1 VTEGTIGGYVAS
13 SPALPGD
20 ARTALAEL
28 CGQMARAGVAIAREV
43 RRAALTGRTGY
54 AGGTNVTGDRQK
66 KLDVVGNDHVL
77 DAFRKSPHVAAIVS
91 EEDEQPVSTANPGAP
106 YVLST
111 DPIDGSSNTDI
122 DGAVGTIFSFS
133 HRRDGGAMP
142 RGSDIAAAGYVLY
155 GPSTIFAVSS
165 GAGAAAFTFDEEKKT
180 WVLTHP
186 ALRCPERGRTFSAN
200 LGRSREW
207 HPNLRAYLDYVMDTD
222 KATQRPYSLRY
233 IGALVGD
240 LHRCLIE
247 GGIYFYPPDPKNAQG
262 KLRLMYECLP
272 LAYLAEQAG
281 GRASDGV
288 RRLLDVE
295 AASAHARSPFVV
307 GSAAEVDLYDTFMR
321 TGRPAE
327 ERES

>member
-13 SPALPGD
+13 SPALQGD
-20 ARTALAEL
+20 ARTAIAEL
-28 CGQMARAGVAIAREV
+28 CREMARAGVAIAREV

-54 AGGTNVTGDRQK
+54 AGGQNVTGDKQK
-66 KLDVVGNDHVL
+66 KLDVVGNDLVL
-77 DAFRKSPHVAAIVS
+77 DLFKKSPHVCAIVS
-91 EEDEQPVSTANPGAP
+91 EEDEQPVPTASARGA
-106 YVLST
+106 YVLAT

-133 HRRDGGAMP
+133 HRREGGAMP
-142 RGSDIAAAGYVLY
+142 RGADIAAAGYVLY

-186 ALRCPERGRTFSAN
+186 GMRCPERGKTFSAN
-200 LGRSREW
+200 LGRAREW
-207 HPNLRAYLDYVMDTD
+207 HPHLQAYLDYVTDDD

-233 IGALVGD
+233 VGALVAD

-247 GGIYFYPPDPKNAQG
+247 GGIYFYPPDPKNPQG

-272 LAYLAEQAG
+272 LAFLTEQAG
-281 GRASDGV
+281 GRSSDGT

-321 TGRPAE
+321 TGKPE
-327 ERES
+327 

>member
-1 VTEGTIGGYVAS
+1 MTEGTIAGYVAS
-13 SPALPGD
+13 SPALQGD
-20 ARTALAEL
+20 ARPAIAEL

-54 AGGTNVTGDRQK
+54 AGGQNVTGDQQK
-66 KLDVVGNDHVL
+66 KLDVVGNDLVL
-77 DAFRKSPHVAAIVS
+77 EAFRKSPHVAAIVS
-91 EEDEQPVSTANPGAP
+91 EEDAQPVLTSRPEAP

-122 DGAVGTIFSFS
+122 DGPLGTIFSFS
-133 HRRDGGAMP
+133 TRPPDGAMP
-142 RGSDIAAAGYVLY
+142 RGADIAAAGYVLY
-155 GPSTIFAVSS
+155 GPSTLFAISA
-165 GAGAAAFTFDEEKKT
+165 GAGAAAFTFDEEKKA

-186 ALRCPERGRTFSAN
+186 ALRCPERGKTFSAN

-207 HPNLRAYLDYVMDTD
+207 HPHLRAYLDYVMDDD

-247 GGIYFYPPDPKNAQG
+247 GGIYFYPPDPKHTQG

-272 LAYLAEQAG
+272 RAFLAEQAG
-281 GRASDGV
+281 GRASDGT

-321 TGRPAE
+321 TGRPA
-327 ERES
+327 

>member
-1 VTEGTIGGYVAS
+1 MTEGTIGGYVAS
-13 SPALPGD
+13 SPALQGD
-20 ARTALAEL
+20 ARTAIAEL

-43 RRAALTGRTGY
+43 RRAAITGRTGY
-54 AGGTNVTGDRQK
+54 AGGQNVTGDRQK
-66 KLDVVGNDHVL
+66 KLDVVGNDLVL
-77 DAFRKSPHVAAIVS
+77 DLFRKSPHVCAIVS
-91 EEDEQPVSTANPGAP
+91 EEDEQPVPTAAAGGAW
-106 YVLST
+106 VLST

-133 HRRDGGAMP
+133 HRREGGAMP
-142 RGSDIAAAGYVLY
+142 RGADIAAAGYVLY
-155 GPSTIFAVSS
+155 GPSTLFAVSA

-200 LGRSREW
+200 LGRAREW
-207 HPNLRAYLDYVMDTD
+207 HPHLQAYLGYLTETD

-233 IGALVGD
+233 VGALVAD

-247 GGIYFYPPDPKNAQG
+247 GGIYFYPADPKNAQG

-272 LAYLAEQAG
+272 LAYLTEQAG
-281 GRASDGV
+281 GRASDGTK
-288 RRLLDVE
+288 RLLDVE

-321 TGRPAE
+321 TGKPD
-327 ERES
+327 